1 MNFFRQEELLR
12 LIQLSSPMLPI
23 GSYAYSQGLE
33 YAVSAEWVQ
42 DEKSATDWIL
52 GLLNHSHAQL
62 DVPILARLHAYWKK
76 GDKDKVRSWNDYLFA
91 SRETNELQA
100 EERHLSQA
108 LCKLLNELDV
118 VDAKEWTSYPRGTFL
133 LAFSL
138 GASYWRIPLE
148 DTISGYLWT
157 WSENQVLAAI
167 KLVPLG
173 QTTGQKILSKVIGE
187 IPKVINAGLLLKDDE
202 IGSSVPGQGVAS
214 ALHETQYSR
223 LFRS

>member
-23 GSYAYSQGLE
+23 GAYAYSQGLE
-33 YAVSAEWVQ
+33 YAVSSDWVT
-42 DEKSATDWIL
+42 DEESIADWIL
-52 GLLNHSHAQL
+52 GLLNHAHANL
-62 DVPILARLHAYWKK
+62 DVPVLARLHQAWKK
-76 GDKDKVRSWNDYLFA
+76 GDDDSIRYWNDYLFA
-91 SRETNELQA
+91 SRETSEMQS
-100 EERHLSQA
+100 EERQLSQA
-108 LCKLLNELDV
+108 LCRLLNDLDITV
-118 VDAKEWTSYPRGTFL
+118 ANDWTHYPRGTFL
-133 LAFSL
+133 LPFSL

-157 WSENQVLAAI
+157 WSENQILAAI

-173 QTTGQKILSKVIGE
+173 QTAGQKILSKVIAE
-187 IPKVINAGLLLKDDE
+187 IPDIIKAGLLLKDDE
-202 IGSSVPGQGVAS
+202 IGFSTPGQGVAS

>member
-1 MNFFRQEELLR
+1 MNFFKQEELLR

-23 GSYAYSQGLE
+23 GTYAYSQGLE
-33 YAVSAEWVQ
+33 YAVSTGWVV
-42 DEKSATDWIL
+42 DEVSTTDWIL
-52 GLLNHSHAQL
+52 GLLNNSYSNL
-62 DVPILARLHAYWKK
+62 DVPILARLHECWKN
-76 GDKDKVRSWNDYLFA
+76 GDNASVQRWNDYLFA
-91 SRETNELQA
+91 SRETSELQA

-108 LCKLLNELDV
+108 LCKLLTELGI
-118 VDAKEWTSYPRGTFL
+118 ARASEWTRYPRGTFL
-133 LAFSL
+133 LPFSL

-173 QTTGQKILSKVIGE
+173 QTAGQKILSKVIGE
-187 IPKVINAGLLLKDDE
+187 IPGIINSGLLLKDGE
-202 IGSSVPGQGVAS
+202 IGSSAPGQGVAS